1 MSLINDAL
9 KRVGQI
15 QPPPPQTPSAPP
27 RELSPVTGKPPAGAG
42 WMLPVVVMLLI
53 AVAGTLITLAYSSKP
68 PPAQITRTISI
79 PPPVQVIPPAPKTPP
94 PPAPSS
100 AVAVAV
106 AAPAPPPPPVLR
118 VQGITYSNAKW
129 QAIVNGITVYV
140 GDNVNGFRVAEI
152 SRNNVA
158 FIASDGSK
166 KTLALGAH

>member
-27 RELSPVTGKPPAGAG
+27 RELSPVTGKPQAGPG
-42 WMLPVVVMLLI
+42 WTVPLLVIFLI
-53 AVAGTLITLAYSSKP
+53 AAAGVFIALAYFSKKP
-68 PPAQITRTISI
+68 PVQITKTISI

-100 AVAVAV
+100 AVAV

-129 QAIVNGITVYV
+129 QAIVNGTTVYV

-166 KTLALGAH
+166 KNLALGAH